1 MSELNERVSRFV
13 YVGIRRTSS
22 GFGGATCGWMLLPR
36 ASSSWSSSFLPRIC
50 GGRGG
55 RFFLVCM
62 EGAGV
67 YGGGPLLHDCV
78 HDFRRLFLFFFSPSF
93 PRSLLGGSPSRQAD
107 RRQEARACAPF
118 ILRVGERFISDRE
131 VKIWTLHLAADGC
144 HCGRNAYPEAA
155 RDCHLER
162 RRLGGWG
169 LGGGG
174 RGGCH
179 ADRLLPGLLSHV
191 KHIKVTDMLFFR
203 SAIGPGC

>member
-78 HDFRRLFLFFFSPSF
+78 HDFRRLFLFFFFPFFSSFSPRRVPQQTGRQTTGGESMRAF
-93 PRSLLGGSPSRQAD
+93 YITSRRAIHFGSRSEDLDASSG
-107 RRQEARACAPF
+107 RRWVSLRA
-118 ILRVGERFISDRE
+118 
-131 VKIWTLHLAADGC
+131 
-144 HCGRNAYPEAA
+144 
-155 RDCHLER
+155 
-162 RRLGGWG
+162 
-169 LGGGG
+169 
-174 RGGCH
+174 
-179 ADRLLPGLLSHV
+179 
-191 KHIKVTDMLFFR
+191 
-203 SAIGPGC
+203 